1 MQAGQALMFMFVKIV
16 GSVTQKM
23 YMQSSCQDLCFSI
36 MSWLLCVCATQ
47 TLASL
52 SLDFLV
58 KKTVWVKLLSL
69 SAESR
74 RLSLL
79 KYCKLVQESESL

>member
-1 MQAGQALMFMFVKIV
+1 MQAGQAPMFMLVKIV

-23 YMQSSCQDLCFSI
+23 YMQSSRQDLCFSI

-47 TLASL
+47 ILASL
-52 SLDFLV
+52 SLHFLV
-58 KKTVWVKLLSL
+58 KKSVWVKLLPL
-69 SAESR
+69 SAEPR

-79 KYCKLVQESESL
+79 NTVS